1 MKSGK
6 IILLG
11 IIGAVVIGALAM
23 FTTILKLRVISS
35 QVLVD
40 IVGIIMFTAFGFYV
54 GKLREKAKK

>member
-1 MKSGK
+1 MKS
-6 IILLG
+6 G